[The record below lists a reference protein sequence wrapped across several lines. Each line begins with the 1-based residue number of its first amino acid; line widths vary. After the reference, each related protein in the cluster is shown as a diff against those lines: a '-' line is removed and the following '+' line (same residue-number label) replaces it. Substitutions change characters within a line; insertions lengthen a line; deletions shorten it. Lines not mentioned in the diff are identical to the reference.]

1 MQCFIILIDG
11 VKMERNRCL
20 SGRITNNE
28 GITLIVGRKIFC
40 VSQTYVQYVDLDCFF
55 KLGRLCSQNWE
66 PRESS
71 RRIRPSAV
79 ILNQHTCSLYV
90 FFVRSVMFLCVSV
103 CPLFHFLFLCK

>member
-11 VKMERNRCL
+11 VQMERNRCL

-28 GITLIVGRKIFC
+28 GIIYSSSGERYFVCRRRTI
-40 VSQTYVQYVDLDCFF
+40 YVDLDCFF

>member
-40 VSQTYVQYVDLDCFF
+40 VSQTY
-55 KLGRLCSQNWE
+55 
-66 PRESS
+66 
-71 RRIRPSAV
+71 
-79 ILNQHTCSLYV
+79 TTT
-90 FFVRSVMFLCVSV
+90 M
-103 CPLFHFLFLCK
+103 

>member
-40 VSQTYVQYVDLDCFF
+40 VSQTYTTVCRLRAFF
-55 KLGRLCSQNWE
+55 KIRQVVFAKLGTQRKV
-66 PRESS
+66 RVESV
-71 RRIRPSAV
+71 RPPS
-79 ILNQHTCSLYV
+79 Y
-90 FFVRSVMFLCVSV
+90 
-103 CPLFHFLFLCK
+103 